1 MPRAAAGRSAKAVR
15 PAFATHPVALSP
27 TEDYRLDHHTVVAI
41 TADQPPRPAGPGAVG
56 VTRDRLRTRRQAAR
70 TITMTVTLADRS
82 QVHRSRQLP
91 GGPSAHTEDLRDTAY
106 EMYRA
111 LGFQRARVRGIALRC
126 EQLVDAASVAEQL
139 SFDQG
144 RERRLRAEKAI
155 DLLNARLGSGT
166 VGPAASYRQ
175 AG

>member
-1 MPRAAAGRSAKAVR
+1 MAVE
-15 PAFATHPVALSP
+15 L
-27 TEDYRLDHHTVVAI
+27 
-41 TADQPPRPAGPGAVG
+41 G
-56 VTRDRLRTRRQAAR
+56 DRLRTRKQATR
-70 TITMTVTLADRS
+70 TITMTITLANRS

-111 LGFQRARVRGIALRC
+111 LGFQRARIRGIALRC
-126 EQLVDAASVAEQL
+126 EQLVDAATVAEQL

-144 RERRLRAEKAI
+144 RDRRLRAEKAI
-155 DLLNARLGSGT
+155 DLLNTRFGYGT